1 MENWKIMC
9 LKVVYRLGVGVGV
22 GVGVGRALLS
32 QGGIHLITLTKMIIY
47 TQYVIIAL
55 FNNVL
60 QY

>member
-9 LKVVYRLGVGVGV
+9 LKVVYWLGL
-22 GVGVGRALLS
+22 GVGVGRALFS
-32 QGGIHLITLTKMIIY
+32 QGGIHLIILTKIIIY